1 MYDVIIVGGGIIGCS
16 IAWQLGK
23 KGKKVLML
31 ERGDTADGSAGA
43 TDGFVGCHT
52 KKPGPQLDLAIQS
65 IRMFDEIREELG
77 GDVDYEIGA
86 GGMQPVED
94 REQWDILAQMVEKQQ
109 KSGVDVRMITAEEAF
124 EIVPQLS
131 RDICGALYSPSAN
144 KINPLKLTFAFL
156 RLAKECGV
164 EVVNGALVNGFLIE
178 NGCCKG
184 VISTK
189 GEFRASAVVNCCGS
203 WAGKV
208 AKLAGLDLPIKPR
221 KGQLAVTEPI
231 GFYMS
236 PTLQCARYNV
246 IKFRPESIKDETVLR
261 LGSSMNIVQT
271 ADGGLVFGGTRE
283 FVEFQDENT
292 FEAIETMCKRVLR
305 FLPGLKDLS
314 VIRFFSGFRPYT
326 PDGLPLLGEVSTLP
340 GFYMA
345 AGHEGDGIAMSPIT
359 GKLMAELIAEGKPSY
374 NIDAFSPNR
383 FLKGK

>member
-1 MYDVIIVGGGIIGCS
+1 
-16 IAWQLGK
+16 
-23 KGKKVLML
+23 
-31 ERGDTADGSAGA
+31 
-43 TDGFVGCHT
+43 
-52 KKPGPQLDLAIQS
+52 
-65 IRMFDEIREELG
+65 
-77 GDVDYEIGA
+77 
-86 GGMQPVED
+86 
-94 REQWDILAQMVEKQQ
+94 
-109 KSGVDVRMITAEEAF
+109 
-124 EIVPQLS
+124 
-131 RDICGALYSPSAN
+131 
-144 KINPLKLTFAFL
+144 
-156 RLAKECGV
+156 
-164 EVVNGALVNGFLIE
+164 
-178 NGCCKG
+178 
-184 VISTK
+184 
-189 GEFRASAVVNCCGS
+189 
-203 WAGKV
+203 
-208 AKLAGLDLPIKPR
+208 
-221 KGQLAVTEPI
+221 
-231 GFYMS
+231 MS

>member
-1 MYDVIIVGGGIIGCS
+1 MYDAILVGGGIIGSS
-16 IAWQLGK
+16 IAWQLARRGK
-23 KGKKVLML
+23 RVLVL
-31 ERGDTADGSAGA
+31 ERKDTGSGSAGA

-65 IRMFDEIREELG
+65 IRMFDEIRAELG
-77 GDVDYEIGA
+77 GEVDYEIGA

-94 REQWDILAQMVEKQQ
+94 KEQWDILSQMVEKQQ
-109 KSGVDVRMITAEEAF
+109 RSGVDVRMIGPEEAL

-131 RDICGALYSPSAN
+131 RDIYGALYSPTAN
-144 KINPLKLTFAFL
+144 KIDPLKLTYAFL
-156 RLAKECGV
+156 RLAKEQGAEVINGV
-164 EVVNGALVNGFLIE
+164 EVTGFILE
-178 NGCCKG
+178 HGRCVG
-184 VISTK
+184 VQSSK
-189 GEFRASAVVNCCGS
+189 GEFRAPAVVNCCGA
-203 WAGKV
+203 WAGET

-246 IKFRPESIKDETVLR
+246 IKFRPESIKDPAVLR

-271 ADGGLVFGGTRE
+271 ATGGLVFGGTRE
-283 FVEFQDENT
+283 FVGFQDENT
-292 FEAIETMCKRVLR
+292 FEAIETMCRRVLR

-314 VIRFFSGFRPYT
+314 VIRFFAGFRPYT
-326 PDGLPLLGEVSTLP
+326 PDGLPLLGEVKTLP

-359 GKLMAELIAEGKPSY
+359 GKLMAELIVDGAPSY

-383 FLKGK
+383 FLS